1 MAKEEETTQG
11 RMVSRMTLDM
21 IVINDDQWGSTTI
34 KMDYN
39 NTGTHQDIN
48 GENSEWAVLLT
59 RLRDSRFM
67 VWSGEGS
74 SSTKETGKDW
84 RTAIWKSGQSG
95 SGS

>member
-34 KMDYN
+34 KMDYYS
-39 NTGTHQDIN
+39 TGTHQDIN

-84 RTAIWKSGQSG
+84 RTAI
-95 SGS
+95 